1 MEMVVVRVVVA
12 KGHGGERKKE
22 EKVVQKKK
30 MGEKMVFCRLGPNL
44 LSSSAIKIKFIYKGS
59 KRDTLSL
66 VVPNLGPW
74 FDQKTSQPL
83 VQNSNDELSVLCRKM
98 VGQVGHFRVVSPPLK
113 PRSARTIHTDM

>member
-1 MEMVVVRVVVA
+1 MVER
-12 KGHGGERKKE
+12 ERKK
-22 EKVVQKKK
+22 KRWYRRKRW
-30 MGEKMVFCRLGPNL
+30 GEKMVFCRLGPNL
-44 LSSSAIKIKFIYKGS
+44 LSSPAMKIKFIYKGS

-74 FDQKTSQPL
+74 FDPKTSQPL